1 MSRSSWSA
9 RVRSL
14 GPLSIAVALAAGCAK
29 KPAPPVAQA
38 GPNHVIVTAT
48 DFAFTAPDSISAGLE
63 MFHLANHG
71 PSIHHVQVVQ
81 LDSGKTVA
89 DLMNA
94 MRNPGPPPA
103 WARFI
108 GGPNAVAPVPTD
120 TSVAWLTL
128 TPGNYALICLVPD
141 TAGVP
146 HLAKGMVRPLTVT
159 KNDSTPAPAPQ
170 ADVVIH
176 LNDYGFDITGN
187 LTAGAHTIRV
197 VNDGPQ
203 PHEMLI
209 AQMAPRKKAM
219 DLANW
224 VQTGRMRGAPPA
236 RPLGGAATLAPGA
249 SQVIAVTLT
258 AGNYGLVCFV
268 PDAKDG
274 KPHAMHGM
282 VKDLTVS

>member
-1 MSRSSWSA
+1 MSRSSWPA
-9 RVRSL
+9 RVKSL
-14 GPLSIAVALAAGCAK
+14 GTLSIAVALAAGCAK
-29 KPAPPVAQA
+29 KPAPPIAQT
-38 GPNHVIVTAT
+38 GPSHVIVTAT
-48 DFAFTAPDSISAGLE
+48 DFAFTAPDSILAGLE
-63 MFHLANHG
+63 MFHLANKG
-71 PSIHHVQVVQ
+71 PSIHHLQVVQ
-81 LDSGKTVA
+81 LDSGRTVA

-146 HLAKGMVRPLTVT
+146 HFAQGMVRPLTVT
-159 KNDSTPAPAPQ
+159 KNDSTPAPEPQ

-176 LNDYGFDITGN
+176 LKDYGFDIIGN

-209 AQMAPRKKAM
+209 AQLAPRKKAM
-219 DLANW
+219 DLATW
-224 VQTGRMRGAPPA
+224 VTAGKMRGAPPA
-236 RPLGGAATLAPGA
+236 KPLGGATTLAPGA

-258 AGNYGLVCFV
+258 AGNYGLLCLV